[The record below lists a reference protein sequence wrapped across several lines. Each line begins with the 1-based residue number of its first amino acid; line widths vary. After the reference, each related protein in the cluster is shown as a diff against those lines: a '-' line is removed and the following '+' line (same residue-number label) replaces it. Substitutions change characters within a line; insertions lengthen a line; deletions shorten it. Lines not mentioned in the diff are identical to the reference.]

1 MKQEGLAG
9 RLNREVSQQRASHRR
24 EKSAVTVK
32 NLRSQGGS
40 HVARGEEAE
49 TMWEETAEPVP
60 RAEEATAW
68 SCFSLSGC

>member
-9 RLNREVSQQRASHRR
+9 RLNRKVSQQRASHRR

-60 RAEEATAW
+60 EQRRQQHGAA
-68 SCFSLSGC
+68 LL